1 MTTTAER
8 VANYE
13 CMFLLSQAAAAD
25 LAGAIEHINQLMT
38 RAGAELVAM
47 QKWDDRRL
55 AFEIEKQRRGVYILC
70 YFSAPTSGIAQ
81 LERDVNISETIMRH
95 LVIRADHLTLE
106 QMQSQDDR
114 EGLAA
119 EAKMRAERADDEDA
133 TQRRAQVLTREEQ
146 EERRRAEESARAD
159 VSDDAD
165 GDEADASDEGDDE
178 N

>member
-25 LAGAIEHINQLMT
+25 LAGALEHINQLMS
-38 RAGAELVAM
+38 RAGAEVIAM

-55 AFEIEKQRRGVYILC
+55 AFEIDKQRRGVYILC
-70 YFSAPTSGIAQ
+70 YFSAPTSGVAQ

-106 QMQSQDDR
+106 QMQNQDDR

-133 TQRRAQVLTREEQ
+133 SQRRAQVLTREEQ
-146 EERRRAEESARAD
+146 EERRRAEEAASR
-159 VSDDAD
+159 
-165 GDEADASDEGDDE
+165 ADASDDESDDDGDDADDE

>member
-25 LAGAIEHINQLMT
+25 LAGALEHINQLMS
-38 RAGAELVAM
+38 RAGAEVIAM

-55 AFEIEKQRRGVYILC
+55 AFEIDKQRRGVYILC
-70 YFSAPTSGIAQ
+70 YFSAPTSGVAQ

-106 QMQSQDDR
+106 QMQNQDDR

-133 TQRRAQVLTREEQ
+133 SQRRAQVLTREEQ
-146 EERRRAEESARAD
+146 EERRRAEEAAAR
-159 VSDDAD
+159 
-165 GDEADASDEGDDE
+165 ADASDDESDDDGDDADDE